1 MSAGLQ
7 GFDLTAYAS
16 QYGVS
21 IVAPGGQTVGAL
33 GGFIASG
40 GHSAYTSYLGLGA
53 DQVLSI
59 QAVTA
64 DGRFVTADPA
74 QNTDLFY
81 AMRGG
86 GAGNYSTPNYGP
98 DIYPQSEAIY

>member
-7 GFDLTAYAS
+7 GYDLTAYQS
-16 QYGVS
+16 QHGIS
-21 IVAPGGQTVGAL
+21 IVAP
-33 GGFIASG
+33 G

-59 QAVTA
+59 QVVTA
-64 DGRFVTADPA
+64 DAD
-74 QNTDLFY
+74 QNADLFY

-86 GAGNYSTPNYGP
+86 GAGTASRTLCPR
-98 DIYPQSEAIY
+98 YPSQVRR

>member
-7 GFDLTAYAS
+7 GYDLKAYAS
-16 QYGVS
+16 QHEIS

-59 QAVTA
+59 QVVTA
-64 DGRFVTADPA
+64 DGRFVTADPY

-86 GAGNYSTPNYGP
+86 GAGE
-98 DIYPQSEAIY
+98 YP

>member
-7 GFDLTAYAS
+7 GYDLTAYQS
-16 QYGVS
+16 QHGVS

-59 QAVTA
+59 QVVTA
-64 DGRFVTADPA
+64 DGRFVTADPD

-86 GAGNYSTPNYGP
+86 GAGTAALIMPQ
-98 DIYPQSEAIY
+98 IYLVRSY

>member
-7 GFDLTAYAS
+7 AFDLRTYQS
-16 QYGVS
+16 QYDVS

-59 QAVTA
+59 QVVTA
-64 DGRFVTADPA
+64 DGKFVTADPD
-74 QNTDLFY
+74 QNTDLLY

-86 GAGNYSTPNYGP
+86 GAGTSPLIMP
-98 DIYPQSEAIY
+98 QVHIYTFRSY